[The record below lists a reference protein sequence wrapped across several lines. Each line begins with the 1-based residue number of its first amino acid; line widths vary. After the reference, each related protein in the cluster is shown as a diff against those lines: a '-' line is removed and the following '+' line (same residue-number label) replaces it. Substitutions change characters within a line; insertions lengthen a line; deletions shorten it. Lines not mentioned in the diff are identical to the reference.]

1 MTRVLVAPVHSHISN
16 REYGKSYN
24 ILNNLQDSTFQID
37 AYVGEALTTIEPDNV
52 TLREFHTQNR
62 LKYYGQCFKQVA
74 KDFSDGNVD
83 IYHHMNLSYRW
94 FNPVLLT
101 GIGSDTPT
109 VLGPCQGGHE
119 IMSEEFNT
127 LLGGI
132 LNREPPM
139 AVSNALYYPLNA
151 IRDTTI
157 DPIRMGL
164 FQQTLVAAD
173 RIIVVHEDA
182 KSLYTKFVDE
192 AKVEVIPL
200 GVDPELFDFQ
210 ERSETQE
217 LVAIGRLDRRKGYDI
232 LLEALAQI
240 ATQFPQVHLNIFG
253 QGPKEESLRK
263 QAEQLEISDHITFHG
278 YVDQSV
284 LRDYLAEA
292 RAFVHPSR
300 SESFSLVRLEAM
312 AVGCPVVI
320 SNTDGAHEMVRDGK
334 EGFVVPTESA
344 EAITDAVTALLTD
357 FDLASGIGRRA
368 RERVEEKYDWR
379 TIGQQYLDVYKDLQT
394 KD

>member
-1 MTRVLVAPVHSHISN
+1 MTRILVSPVHSHISN

-24 ILNNLQDSTFQID
+24 ILNNLQDSTFEIE
-37 AYVGEALTTIEPDNV
+37 AYVGEAVTPIEADNV
-52 TLREFHTQNR
+52 IIHELHTRNK
-62 LKYYGQCFKQVA
+62 LKYYGRCFETVA
-74 KDFSDGNVD
+74 KEFCAGNVD

-94 FNPVLLT
+94 FNPVLLA

-109 VLGPCQGGHE
+109 VLGPCQAGHA

-127 LLGGI
+127 LLAGV
-132 LNREPPM
+132 LNRELPM
-139 AVSNALYYPLNA
+139 PVSNALYYPLDA
-151 IRDTTI
+151 IRDMTI
-157 DPIRMGL
+157 DPIRMEL
-164 FQQTLVAAD
+164 FKKTLAAAD

-182 KSLYTKFVDE
+182 KDLYTRFVDE
-192 AKVEVIPL
+192 AKIEVIPL
-200 GVDPELFDFQ
+200 GVDPELFEFQ
-210 ERSETQE
+210 GRSETQE
-217 LVAIGRLDRRKGYDI
+217 LVAIGRLDRRKAYDI

-240 ATQFPQVHLNIFG
+240 AMPFPDVHLNIFG
-253 QGPKEESLRK
+253 QGPEEEALRE
-263 QAEQLEISDHITFHG
+263 QAEKLGISDNLTFHG

-320 SNTDGAHEMVRDGK
+320 SDIDGAHEMVRSGK

-344 EAITDAVTALLTD
+344 EAIADAVTTLLAD
-357 FDLASGIGRRA
+357 FDLASEIGQQARA
-368 RERVEEKYDWR
+368 RVEEKYDWR
-379 TIGQQYLDVYKDLQT
+379 TIGQHYLNVYKDLLS
-394 KD
+394 D

>member
-1 MTRVLVAPVHSHISN
+1 MTQILIAPVHSHISN

-24 ILNNLQDSTFQID
+24 ILNNIRDSTFEID
-37 AYVGEALTTIEPDNV
+37 AYVGEEVTPVQAKNV
-52 TLREFHTQNR
+52 TVHEFRTQNR
-62 LKYYGQCFKQVA
+62 LKYYLRCFETVA
-74 KDFSDGNVD
+74 RAFCAEDVD

-94 FNPVLLT
+94 FNPVLLA

-109 VLGPCQGGHE
+109 VLGPCQAGHA
-119 IMSEEFNT
+119 IMPEEFNT
-127 LLGGI
+127 LLAGVI
-132 LNREPPM
+132 NRELPM
-139 AVSNALYYPLNA
+139 SVSNTLYYPLDA
-151 IRDTTI
+151 IRDVTI
-157 DPIRMGL
+157 DPIRMEL
-164 FQQTLVAAD
+164 FKKTLAAAD

-182 KSLYTKFVDE
+182 KDLYTRYVDE
-192 AKVEVIPL
+192 TKIEVIPL
-200 GVDPELFDFQ
+200 GVDPKLFTFH

-232 LLEALAQI
+232 LLDALARI
-240 ATQFPQVHLNIFG
+240 AVPFPDVHLNIFG
-253 QGPKEESLRK
+253 QGPEEEALRE
-263 QAEQLEISDHITFHG
+263 QAKKLEISDNLTFHG

-320 SNTDGAHEMVRDGK
+320 SDIDGAHEMVRSGK

-344 EAITDAVTALLTD
+344 EAIADAVTTLLAD
-357 FDLASGIGRRA
+357 IDLASEIGQQARA
-368 RERVEEKYDWR
+368 RVEKKYDWG
-379 TIGQQYLDVYKDLQT
+379 TIGQQYLNVYKDLLS
-394 KD
+394 D